1 MGGPGQLFSYKELKS
16 RSARTGAKL
25 KADAIADI
33 TDAAAADI
41 SRVIIV
47 IRKSK
52 TAGGRKRKK
61 RRKYR

>member
-16 RSARTGAKL
+16 KSARTGAKL

-33 TDAAAADI
+33 TDAATADI

-47 IRKSK
+47 IRKGK
-52 TAGGRKRKK
+52 AGARKKKKGRK
-61 RRKYR
+61 YG